1 MSRKYK
7 RHSKKEIARHLKN
20 QIDGGLTITAYCKK
34 HKLVYQTFC
43 SWKKSNSQILPNF
56 VKIEL
61 PVATQSSLEIKLPNG
76 IQAKIEYESQIELI
90 AKLMQ
95 VAHA

>member
-1 MSRKYK
+1 MSLKYK

-20 QIDGGLTITAYCKK
+20 QVDGELSITAYCKK

-43 SWKKSNSQILPNF
+43 SWKKTTPKTLPTFVQIE
-56 VKIEL
+56 V
-61 PVATQSSLEIKLPNG
+61 PVASPSSLEIKLPNG
-76 IQAKIEYESQIELI
+76 IQARVDSETQIELI

-95 VAHA
+95 VSRA